1 MFGYSIALSGL
12 VYYKLGADTMKEYF
26 SHGSR
31 VWADYGARHPAMRM
45 AIIFGIIVFGML
57 ILFDAASSTFDSNEY
72 LSNTGFGATLNKGQ

>member
-1 MFGYSIALSGL
+1 
-12 VYYKLGADTMKEYF
+12 
-26 SHGSR
+26 
-31 VWADYGARHPAMRM
+31 M